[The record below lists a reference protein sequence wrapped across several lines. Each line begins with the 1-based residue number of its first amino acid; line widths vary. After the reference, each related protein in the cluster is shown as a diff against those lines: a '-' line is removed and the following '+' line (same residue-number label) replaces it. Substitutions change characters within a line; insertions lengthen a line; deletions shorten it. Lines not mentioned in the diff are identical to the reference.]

1 MSEIIQGDNGTIL
14 EGTVSDENG
23 IVDIRG
29 ASVIFTI
36 KSSTKRI
43 EKNGTVTDG
52 QNGIVQCVLNSDDVQ
67 DVGNYIFQATVKFDD
82 GKIFSSNLQK
92 FKVGVKI

>member
-67 DVGNYIFQATVKFDD
+67 DVGNYIFQAR
-82 GKIFSSNLQK
+82 
-92 FKVGVKI
+92 